1 MKYSNIKEIVQNLRR
16 NLTPAEKKLWAELRN
31 KKLAGEKFLRQHPIF
46 YDRNLIDHRFF
57 VADFYCSNKKLVVEL
72 DGKIHE
78 YQKERD
84 KWRDGIIESKG
95 IKIIRIKNE
104 ELKEIERVL
113 EKIKHALE
121 VN

>member
-1 MKYSNIKEIVQNLRR
+1 MKYPEIKEIV
-16 NLTPAEKKLWAELRN
+16 KKLRNNPTQEEKMLWEELKN

-46 YDRNLIDHRFF
+46 YDRNMIDHRFF
-57 VADFYCSNKKLVVEL
+57 VADFYCARKKLVIEL

-84 KWRDGIIESKG
+84 NWRDEIIESKG

-104 ELKEIERVL
+104 ELKEIDSVL
-113 EKIKHALE
+113 NKIKQAIFD
-121 VN
+121 

>member
-1 MKYSNIKEIVQNLRR
+1 VKYPEIKEIVKRLRS
-16 NLTPAEKKLWAELRN
+16 NATPEEKILWQELKG

-84 KWRDGIIESKG
+84 KWREEIIESKG
-95 IKIIRIKNE
+95 IRIIRIKNE
-104 ELKEIERVL
+104 ELKEINSVL
-113 EKIKHALE
+113 NKIKQAL
-121 VN
+121 